1 MSNQD
6 SGEQGLE
13 AALGRIEEITRLLDR
28 SDLELDE
35 ALALYEEGVHLLR
48 TAEGFLS
55 RAEERIHQLR
65 QVGEDYLVEPM
76 AGEP

>member
-1 MSNQD
+1 MSNQE
-6 SGEQGLE
+6 GRAQGLE
-13 AALGRIEEITRLLDR
+13 VALGRIEEITRLLDR

-65 QVGEDYLVEPM
+65 QVGEEYVVEPL

>member
-1 MSNQD
+1 MSNQ
-6 SGEQGLE
+6 EVHALGLE

-55 RAEERIHQLR
+55 RAEKRIYELR
-65 QVGEDYLVEPM
+65 QVGEGYVVEPL

>member
-1 MSNQD
+1 MTDQ
-6 SGEQGLE
+6 EIHTQGLE
-13 AALGRIEEITRLLDR
+13 AALDRIEDITRLLDR

-35 ALALYEEGVHLLR
+35 ALGLYEEGVHLLR

-65 QVGEDYLVEPM
+65 QVGEGYVVEPL

>member
-1 MSNQD
+1 MSNQE
-6 SGEQGLE
+6 GHTHGLE
-13 AALGRIEEITRLLDR
+13 AALDRIEAITRLLDR

-65 QVGEDYLVEPM
+65 QIGEDYVLEPL